1 MKQLTKSLLAALA
14 LISVSAV
21 WANPKAP
28 AAAPAPAAAAVPAA
42 ASGVSGEVMEVLD
55 VESYTYLRL
64 KTASG
69 DVWAAVP
76 TAKVKKGAK
85 VTLQN
90 PMTMTNFESKTLKK
104 KFDTILFATLAGGD
118 SAAASA
124 PSAPAAASAPIKVAK
139 ATGAGAYTV
148 AEVIAKRT
156 ELKGKSV
163 QIRGQVV
170 KFTAGIMKR
179 NWVHLQDGSGT
190 AAAKNQDILVT
201 TLDSAKIGDVVL
213 VKGQVG
219 NDRDFGSG
227 YAYPVLVEEAKLQK

>member
-1 MKQLTKSLLAALA
+1 MKQLIKWHLATIA

-21 WANPKAP
+21 WANPKAAP
-28 AAAPAPAAAAVPAA
+28 AAPAPAAVSAPAA
-42 ASGVSGEVMEVLD
+42 ASGVSGEVMEVHD

-76 TAKVKKGAK
+76 NAKVKKGAK

-90 PMTMTNFESKTLKK
+90 PMTMTNFESKALKK
-104 KFDTILFATLAGGD
+104 KFDQILFATLAG
-118 SAAASA
+118 SASAA
-124 PSAPAAASAPIKVAK
+124 PSAPAAAASAPIKVAK
-139 ATGAGAYTV
+139 ASGAGAYTV
-148 AEVIAKRT
+148 AEVITKRT
-156 ELKGKSV
+156 ELKGKQV
-163 QIRGQVV
+163 QIRGRVV
-170 KFTAGIMKR
+170 KFMPGVMKR

-190 AAAKNQDILVT
+190 AAAKNHDILVT

-227 YAYPVLVEEAKLQK
+227 YTYPVLVEEAKLQK

>member
-1 MKQLTKSLLAALA
+1 MKQLIKWHLATIA

-21 WANPKAP
+21 WANPKAAP
-28 AAAPAPAAAAVPAA
+28 AAPAPAAVSVPAA
-42 ASGVSGEVMEVLD
+42 ASGVSGEVMEVHD

-64 KTASG
+64 ETASG

-76 TAKVKKGAK
+76 SAKVKKGAK

-104 KFDTILFATLAGGD
+104 KFDQILFATLAGSEG
-118 SAAASA
+118 AAAYA
-124 PSAPAAASAPIKVAK
+124 TSAPAADSAPIKVAK
-139 ATGAGAYTV
+139 ASGAGAYTV
-148 AEVIAKRT
+148 AEVITKRA
-156 ELKGKSV
+156 ELKGKQV

-170 KFTAGIMKR
+170 KFMPGIMKR
-179 NWVHLQDGSGT
+179 NWVHIQDGSGT
-190 AAAKNQDILVT
+190 AAAKNHDLLVT
-201 TLDSAKIGDVVL
+201 TLDSAQIGDVVL

-227 YAYPVLVEEAKLQK
+227 YTYPVLVEEAKLQK